1 MFSSNVLEHVRELD
15 QLEVEIKRVLRQGG
29 LCVHVLPTHVWR
41 FWTTLSAF
49 PVALQKVAAMRAE
62 LRPSLGVGRFFR
74 ALGRAV
80 VTLLA
85 PFFPSRHGE
94 KGNVVSELWLFH
106 PSRWRR
112 HFRASGFDIIR
123 DEPMGLQ
130 YTGHFLLGE
139 RRSLAQRPADG
150 GALRQHLPA
159 FSAQHWRRISA
170 LTRVRGSRQV
180 SVTSSPSL

>member
-1 MFSSNVLEHVRELD
+1 MLEHVRELD
-15 QLEVEIKRVLRQGG
+15 QLEVEIKRVLRPGG

-49 PVALQKVAAMRAE
+49 PVALQKVAAMRVE

-85 PFFPSRHGE
+85 PLFPSRHGE

-106 PSRWRR
+106 PRRWRR

-123 DEPMGLQ
+123 DQPMGLL
-130 YTGHFLLGE
+130 YTGHFFLGE
-139 RRSLAQRPADG
+139 RRSLAQRKQMAERYG
-150 GALRQHLPA
+150 STCHL
-159 FSAQHWRRISA
+159 FV
-170 LTRVRGSRQV
+170 L
-180 SVTSSPSL
+180 SLSGH